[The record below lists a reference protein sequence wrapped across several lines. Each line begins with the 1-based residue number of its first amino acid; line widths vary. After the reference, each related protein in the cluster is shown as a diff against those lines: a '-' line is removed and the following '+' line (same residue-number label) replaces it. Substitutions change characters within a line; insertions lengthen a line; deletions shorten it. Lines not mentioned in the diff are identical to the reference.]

1 MTQYSVELSAD
12 AQYQINSIVRYIAME
27 LGNLS
32 AAKRFI
38 DDVEKAMKNVQSN
51 LFSHMIRP
59 HSETFDGFPK
69 RQFQFRENYIMFY
82 VVFEDRL
89 KVRILRIAY
98 SRMDLSKERCA

>member
-27 LGNLS
+27 LGNVS

-51 LFSHMIRP
+51 PFSHMID
-59 HSETFDGFPK
+59 H
-69 RQFQFRENYIMFY
+69 
-82 VVFEDRL
+82 
-89 KVRILRIAY
+89 ILRHLTVFRKGSFSSARIISCFTLFLKIA
-98 SRMDLSKERCA
+98 LK

>member
-1 MTQYSVELSAD
+1 
-12 AQYQINSIVRYIAME
+12 ME

-69 RQFQFRENYIMFY
+69 RQFQFHENYICFTL
-82 VVFEDRL
+82 FL
-89 KVRILRIAY
+89 KIA
-98 SRMDLSKERCA
+98 LK

>member
-27 LGNLS
+27 LGNVS

-51 LFSHMIRP
+51 PFSHMIRP

-69 RQFQFRENYIMFY
+69 RQFQFRENYIMFTL
-82 VVFEDRL
+82 FL
-89 KVRILRIAY
+89 KIA
-98 SRMDLSKERCA
+98 LK